1 MHRRRMMTDTRLPDR
16 VRLPLLDLVTASSLD
31 EDYEHAAARRAESPE
46 QPRTRAHRVAA
57 VVVGVFG
64 LLIVTAAV
72 QTSRN
77 EEVAEAGRAELI
89 AQVQDRSEELRD
101 LQSGLQE
108 LREENAGLARQL
120 QQLVE
125 ADRAVS
131 ARLLDL
137 AAVSGYASVTGP
149 GIRIRLDDSP
159 DGSTDGIVRD
169 QDLAILLDGLWA
181 AGAEAIAVNGER
193 VTSLGGIQN
202 VGRSVHLGTVP
213 LSPPYSVLAIGDPN
227 TLQARFVESPQGG
240 SWFALRNAFGF
251 EFDMSNAGQMT
262 LPGEPVPQLRSA
274 EPLEDESAAKME
286 GSE

>member
-1 MHRRRMMTDTRLPDR
+1 MTDTRLPER
-16 VRLPLLDLVTASSLD
+16 VTLPLLDLVTASSLD
-31 EDYEHAAARRAESPE
+31 EDYEHAAERRARAGRP
-46 QPRTRAHRVAA
+46 PRRRVDPVAA
-57 VVVGVFG
+57 VVVAVFG

-89 AQVQDRSEELRD
+89 DQIEGRSA
-101 LQSGLQE
+101 E
-108 LREENAGLARQL
+108 LRELQSSLLDLRNQNAGLTEQL
-120 QQLVE
+120 QKVVE
-125 ADRAVS
+125 TDRAVS

-137 AAVSGYASVTGP
+137 AAATGYASVTGP
-149 GIRIRLDDSP
+149 GVRIRLDDSP

-193 VTSLGGIQN
+193 VTALGGLQN
-202 VGRSVHLGTVP
+202 VGRAVHLGTVP
-213 LSPPYSVLAIGDPN
+213 LTPPYTVQAVGDPD

-251 EFDMSNAGQMT
+251 EFTMSNANQMT
-262 LPGEPVPQLRSA
+262 LPGEPLPQLRSA
-274 EPLEDESAAKME
+274 EPVKDENAAKME
-286 GSE
+286 GSG